1 MITGDP
7 VDFWTYGDGTFNSS
21 GLGAG
26 RRIIG
31 IADITDIATLTS
43 FFLCFLGLR

>member
-1 MITGDP
+1 MIPGDP
-7 VDFWTYGDGTFNSS
+7 ASFWSYTDGTGS
-21 GLGAG
+21 GVSPGAG